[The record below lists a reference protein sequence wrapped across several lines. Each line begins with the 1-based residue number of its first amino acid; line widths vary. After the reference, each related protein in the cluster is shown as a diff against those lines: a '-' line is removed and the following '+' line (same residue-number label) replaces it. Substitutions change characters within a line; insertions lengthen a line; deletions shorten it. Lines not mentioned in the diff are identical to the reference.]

1 METFATACDGF
12 PECSGGVDENLC
24 SNDSLNQI
32 LFVSF
37 LCIALLYLVITFGC
51 KAYKLKSKDNFNR
64 FLICPLEGRDLEK
77 SILESYFSNHGC
89 DWVIEELNTFLLHII
104 LTKTFDEA
112 KSMCRELYVLEA
124 ELHNNDKAEIFS
136 CLHQNLDP
144 LIMEQVLDSQFPGL
158 KQLCIDKIENCCGKR
173 WITKLNDLFK
183 KNEVLMFLTKT
194 LTKLIKIELQY
205 LDILKDSYL
214 AVSLYFIVGYQAISD
229 YPSDFLVVV
238 VCCLI
243 TLVVFPLVLATLH
256 LMVNNPYIIF
266 QTYKTPVGWRKNL
279 MLTSCW
285 LLSFLNPIFLLS
297 AYEEAKE
304 DTRIMAKV
312 MADNVL
318 LQMRKTRNVKE
329 QWLSFLRIELGRQYI
344 HFILQSSFC

>member
-1 METFATACDGF
+1 MVSLDCEEF
-12 PECSGGVDENLC
+12 PW
-24 SNDSLNQI
+24 
-32 LFVSF
+32 
-37 LCIALLYLVITFGC
+37 
-51 KAYKLKSKDNFNR
+51 
-64 FLICPLEGRDLEK
+64 
-77 SILESYFSNHGC
+77 YF
-89 DWVIEELNTFLLHII
+89 
-104 LTKTFDEA
+104 
-112 KSMCRELYVLEA
+112 
-124 ELHNNDKAEIFS
+124 
-136 CLHQNLDP
+136 
-144 LIMEQVLDSQFPGL
+144 
-158 KQLCIDKIENCCGKR
+158 
-173 WITKLNDLFK
+173 
-183 KNEVLMFLTKT
+183 TKT

-229 YPSDFLVVV
+229 YPSDFSVVV

-329 QWLSFLRIELGRQYI
+329 QWLSFLRIELGRQYT
-344 HFILQSSFC
+344 HFILQSRFC